1 MRLTSRFSDDEYRL
15 LRQNLFERFS
25 SKATVPTESPVVPVA
40 KPRPRTHESPSSSS
54 RREFGN
60 NHRMFGILNFSHIAV
75 SRPLSNN
82 FQVEIARSPSRTSLS
97 SGVVNLFRR
106 ATGRRSTTP
115 NKDLSDESSFGSE
128 TSSIPRALARKS
140 SVSSVN
146 TSASHALTDTISIT
160 SRKTNIGSDRG
171 HSESVTSF
179 SPTGTRSTAGSIRRF
194 NTPPSSFRAVGLD
207 NKQLGNYSGLYDD
220 DRLQTSQDIK
230 QEILSVE
237 AEAKS
242 MMDAFNGLE
251 LTTLTKM
258 QKATG
263 RNSVIGPDG
272 PDRSWMLM
280 PDGQSN
286 RMNLDNDGSS
296 IMSGVSGRTST
307 SIARS
312 AYSARKVR
320 PKKSHGSPISMGHG
334 AFLHRQNS
342 SSSVH
347 LPGAGLN
354 VMANNSNLSL
364 TKSIGQL
371 PMRVVPECGED
382 RNTIMVEDG
391 DEMTEIRRRREE
403 VMMRYDAR
411 LEYLRARLKGAQ
423 LHEKLLRK

>member
-1 MRLTSRFSDDEYRL
+1 MLAMTSIGFSDKTYSKGFQL
-15 LRQNLFERFS
+15 QLRYLQRAQSFLSPNLDHGPMNHLHQMAGVSLAQSPNVRD
-25 SKATVPTESPVVPVA
+25 TEFP
-40 KPRPRTHESPSSSS
+40 
-54 RREFGN
+54 
-60 NHRMFGILNFSHIAV
+60 HIAV
-75 SRPLSNN
+75 SRPLSGT
-82 FQVEIARSPSRTSLS
+82 FQVEIARSPSRSSLT
-97 SGVVNLFRR
+97 SGVANLFRR
-106 ATGRRSTTP
+106 ATGRRSTSTS
-115 NKDLSDESSFGSE
+115 KDPSDRSSFVSE
-128 TSSIPRALARKS
+128 NSDTSSMPRILARKS
-140 SVSSVN
+140 SISSVN
-146 TSASHALTDTISIT
+146 TSASHAPTDSISIT
-160 SRKTNIGSDRG
+160 SRMTNIGFDRA

-194 NTPPSSFRAVGLD
+194 NTPPSSFRAAGLD
-207 NKQLGNYSGLYDD
+207 NKLGNYSGLYDD
-220 DRLQTSQDIK
+220 DRLQTSQDVK

-251 LTTLTKM
+251 LTMLTKL

-272 PDRSWMLM
+272 PDPSWLLM

-296 IMSGVSGRTST
+296 IMSGASGRTSA

-312 AYSARKVR
+312 AYSARRVR
-320 PKKSHGSPISMGHG
+320 PKKSLGSPISLGHS

-342 SSSVH
+342 SSSVN
-347 LPGAGLN
+347 LSGFGSSGLN
-354 VMANNSNLSL
+354 VMANNSSLSL

-382 RNTIMVEDG
+382 RDTVMVEDG
-391 DEMTEIRRRREE
+391 DEMGEIRRRREE